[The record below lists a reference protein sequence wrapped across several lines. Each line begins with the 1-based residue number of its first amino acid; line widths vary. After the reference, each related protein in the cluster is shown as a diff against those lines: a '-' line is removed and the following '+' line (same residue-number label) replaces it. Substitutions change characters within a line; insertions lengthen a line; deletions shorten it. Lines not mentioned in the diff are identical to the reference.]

1 MKPRILIVLASIIL
15 LAWSAPMVQAD
26 NPKDSGCI
34 THIDLKPESEYQEGG
49 SKYKVAALTA
59 KEKKEHNSDHDK
71 VAATMHNDTG
81 AEDKDDHK
89 EAKVEAHGDHR
100 GKMGGIFFMAPNKI
114 HHLEGFYNE
123 KCGFSLAVYNAFTEP
138 IRINRFQAFVKYIP
152 EDEDQLETIRF
163 LSPTKDGSLLQ
174 GPSPVGIDGPYE
186 VVLYV
191 KFPLNDEPAMFN
203 IPVAEEMA
211 AKGGHD
217 DGDDH

>member
-15 LAWSAPMVQAD
+15 LVSSAPMVQAD

-34 THIDLKPESEYQEGG
+34 THIDLKPESEYREGG

-59 KEKKEHNSDHDK
+59 KEKKEPKK
-71 VAATMHNDTG
+71 VAATMHKDTG
-81 AEDKDDHK
+81 AEHKDDQK
-89 EAKVEAHGDHR
+89 EAKVEAHGDHG
-100 GKMGGIFFMAPNKI
+100 GKMGGIFFMAPNTI
-114 HHLEGFYNE
+114 HHLEGFYTE

-138 IRINRFQAFVKYIP
+138 VRINRFQAFVKYIP

-163 LSPTKDGSLLQ
+163 LSPTKNGSLLQ

-191 KFPLNDEPAMFN
+191 KFPLDDEPAMFN

-211 AKGGHD
+211 AEGGHD
-217 DGDDH
+217 DGHDDEDDH